1 MGIRHSS
8 IAFAIISTLVL
19 TACGNQWAQDEL
31 PTPTPLPAPII
42 PTKPT
47 YIARKGEVI
56 RRVAFTGR
64 IGPVR
69 EVDLFFRVGGRVR
82 SVNVER
88 KAQVRQGDIL
98 ADLENA
104 ELERQLQQLELE
116 LDRARIRLDRAQK
129 SAESA
134 AARAKVDLQ
143 IKQLEYARLKS
154 MDMEA
159 RKKQAEVQLRQA
171 EIAVEVAQG
180 EYDRSPIEGRSGSWQ
195 AMALQNATLNYE
207 LAKANYDLVMHDIIT
222 NHAYNLRIVG
232 QQVAAAQRA
241 VADAETSVDQLLV
254 NDVKS
259 AELNVESLRARI
271 SDAQIV
277 APFDGQIM
285 SLSTAPGLAVEAY
298 KPVMVIADPT
308 ELEVV
313 ADPGTNVLR
322 DLQEGL
328 LVDVTLVNVPDK
340 PMKGKIR
347 QLPYPYGGGGRT
359 AQGLELPNADKS
371 TRITLDEATTVGVRY
386 EMGDL
391 VRVNVVL
398 ERVAEAIWVPPQA
411 VRTFEGRTFVVIQE
425 GEAQRR
431 VDVKVGITGEDR
443 VEILE
448 GLQEGQVV
456 VAP

>member
-1 MGIRHSS
+1 MNIRNAS
-8 IAFAIISTLVL
+8 IALVIASAL
-19 TACGNQWAQDEL
+19 VATSCGDQVGQEEL
-31 PTPTPLPAPII
+31 PTPTPLPAPVI

-47 YIARKGEVI
+47 YVVQRGEVV
-56 RRVAFTGR
+56 RRITFTGR

-69 EVDLFFRVGGRVR
+69 EVDLFFRVSGRVR
-82 SVNVER
+82 SVNTER
-88 KAQVRQGDIL
+88 RAQVKQGDIL

-116 LDRARIRLDRAQK
+116 LDRARIRLERAQK
-129 SAESA
+129 AAESA

-154 MDMEA
+154 IDMEA
-159 RKKQAEVQLRQA
+159 RKKQAEIQLRQA
-171 EIAVEVAQG
+171 EIAVEVAQS

-195 AMALQNATLNYE
+195 AMALQNATLNYQ
-207 LAKANYDLVMHDIIT
+207 LAKANYDLVMQEIIT
-222 NHAYNLRIVG
+222 NHQYNLKILA
-232 QQVAAAQRA
+232 QQVAAARQG
-241 VADAETSVDQLLV
+241 VVDAETSVDQLLV

-271 SDAQIV
+271 ADAQII
-277 APFDGQIM
+277 APFDGEIM
-285 SLSTAPGLAVEAY
+285 SLSTAPGLPVEAY

-313 ADPGTNVLR
+313 ADPGTNLLK

-328 LVDVTLVNVPDK
+328 IVDVTLVSVPEK

-359 AQGLELPNADKS
+359 AQGIEPPNADKS
-371 TRITLDEATTVGVRY
+371 TRISLDETTTTGVRY

-391 VRVNVVL
+391 VRVNVIL
-398 ERVAEAIWVPPQA
+398 ERVANALWIPPQA
-411 VRTFEGRTFVVIQE
+411 VRTFEGRKFVVIQE

-456 VAP
+456 IAP